1 MSAAAAP
8 ARLLDWTITVLP
20 MRPGEATWRYG
31 AFGLLSQYMPSL
43 ATSLAVIVVG
53 GFLLSQRR
61 FMMILAIVGGTL
73 TACYLVMVGV
83 WSLDVLQA
91 RPQVPVEQRDTATV
105 GQIRAGLKHG
115 AALIV
120 FSFLFL
126 SAWRASRELPA
137 PVINKDAAT
146 TRLVVGQPEA

>member
-1 MSAAAAP
+1 IADPMAPLRRVVPAMQVAAGFFFLST
-8 ARLLDWTITVLP
+8 LLDWTITVLP

-91 RPQVPVEQRDTATV
+91 RPQVPVE
-105 GQIRAGLKHG
+105 
-115 AALIV
+115 
-120 FSFLFL
+120 
-126 SAWRASRELPA
+126 
-137 PVINKDAAT
+137 
-146 TRLVVGQPEA
+146 